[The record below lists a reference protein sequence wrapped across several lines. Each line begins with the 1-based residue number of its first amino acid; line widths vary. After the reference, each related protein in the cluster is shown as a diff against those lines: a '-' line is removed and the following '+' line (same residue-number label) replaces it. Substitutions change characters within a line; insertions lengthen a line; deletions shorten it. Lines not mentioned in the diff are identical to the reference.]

1 MLCALFYPFLIFMI
15 NGVMDK
21 NTLPLASRIVAKGG
35 VRQTLPTKSSLAV
48 HSTSS
53 SQPNSSQSEAAS
65 PSMPS
70 TLPPVMEMAVIV
82 PTLNERENI
91 ELLIPGILAADP
103 RMHVIVVDDGS
114 ADGTARFVSEF
125 AQSGTVNASRVHLLD
140 RGKKL
145 GYASA
150 IQDGMRLA
158 LDEGAQLILQ
168 MDADFSHDP
177 KYLPELLKKQAE
189 DDCDLVIG
197 SRYVP
202 GGGTQNWGINRK
214 IMSAGANALARTLLD
229 LTAHD
234 CTAGFRC
241 WKRDLIEKSGV
252 LNVKVQG
259 YAFLFMSLY
268 RCTRLDAKIGEVPI
282 IFVDRQYGKSKMSR
296 RIAVEGVRVL
306 WQLWWQHVRGKNV

>member
-1 MLCALFYPFLIFMI
+1 MNQNA
-15 NGVMDK
+15 
-21 NTLPLASRIVAKGG
+21 LPLSSLNTSLNKVGLSPVNAPDSSPSPPSPVE
-35 VRQTLPTKSSLAV
+35 TTKSSQLTNHA
-48 HSTSS
+48 
-53 SQPNSSQSEAAS
+53 
-65 PSMPS
+65 
-70 TLPPVMEMAVIV
+70 LPDAGIPTMDMAVIV

-91 ELLIPGILAADP
+91 EPLIHGILAADS
-103 RMHVIVVDDGS
+103 RLHVIVVDDGS
-114 ADGTARFVSEF
+114 ADGTAAFVNEL
-125 AQSGTVNASRVHLLD
+125 AQSGTANASRVHLID

-158 LDEGAQLILQ
+158 LKEGAHLILQ

-202 GGGTQNWGINRK
+202 GGGTQNWGIDRK
-214 IMSAGANALARTLLD
+214 IMSAGANSLARTLLD
-229 LTAHD
+229 LSAND

-241 WKRDLIEKSGV
+241 WKRALIEKSGV
-252 LNVKVQG
+252 LDVQVQG
-259 YAFLFMSLY
+259 YAFLFMTLY

-306 WQLWWQHVRGKNV
+306 WKLWWQHVRGKSV